1 MSLPGKLSIGFLQED
16 NPAKYFFRLR
26 PILVKE
32 DEGFRTLDNLN
43 ERYPQDGFIRIVPDK
58 NEISHFKARM
68 RALGRYCMLNLTR
81 HPNENDKI
89 RPNKNFAMVSTE
101 RNANIVYSDVV
112 AKLSATMLAEV
123 VFAPEGEILPQLPGT
138 AFVVLAN
145 EEKLYGPFL
154 WEETGEGEGKARL
167 IPAAQ
172 HFELSY
178 EQAQNR
184 LFEMELEEG
193 LNVRLMTDLD
203 ELGVLEPS
211 EELVS
216 HVKEE
221 SRPAEPAPILAARE
235 KDEVRMEAAV
245 EEMIQ
250 TAAPA
255 EKSAPEAEKKP
266 EEPAG
271 EPEKPAVEE
280 KPWLQRVSPQV
291 QRLMNT
297 RSSYKDASLQAQS
310 GLNPRRGRSLHDVVD
325 EQWRQSRYDQLGHP
339 VLADVMGKPVV
350 GPVEKVKLALQQ
362 AMELPEAQ
370 DALVELLLQQ
380 PAVADE
386 LDRRAA
392 RGGDRAL
399 RQEMEQ
405 PLNELEAERLKLMGQ
420 IDELR
425 LKHSDKRNELL
436 EELRQNYQ
444 SEMGRLEGRNQAL
457 KARGDQLRAETE
469 NARKTADEARAT
481 LQRAVEQDFDQRMMD
496 RLADRRAY
504 GLMVALS
511 RSEDF
516 APVQPVALR
525 EPSAGELVS
534 ELRVYF
540 EQNGWTLSNDEAV
553 NILLCLAHSPLTL
566 VSGPAG
572 SGKSRLIRLLAQAI
586 GISRPENARFY
597 ELQAQGS
604 WDSLKD
610 VLFRELPDGMTIPDD
625 PALKRVLDIQDQ
637 LTPSILMIN
646 DANVAPIE
654 RYAGELLGLCDKGAP
669 RSIGAGSE
677 KIRFSPSLRVMMSVL
692 DAPDAQPLSARVL
705 DRAFMIRLSPI
716 APDTPWKPAAETAVL
731 PEGAL
736 SMASLRRIFTPTRE
750 VPGEL
755 EQRLKT
761 LREKL
766 ARLGIL
772 LDRRTLD
779 DLWVYCAVAVPMM
792 QCAPMKVLDLA
803 LAQRALPAI
812 LASAPME
819 ALHELPNLLADMPTC
834 LELMAAPIA
843 WPAL

>member
-32 DEGFRTLDNLN
+32 DEGFQTLDNLN

-112 AKLSATMLAEV
+112 AKLPATMVAEV
-123 VFAPEGEILPQLPGT
+123 VAAPEGEILPQLPGT
-138 AFVVLAN
+138 AFVVLSD
-145 EEKLYGPFL
+145 EEKFYGPFL
-154 WEETGEGEGKARL
+154 WEETGEGEGRARL

-172 HFELSY
+172 RFELTR
-178 EQAQNR
+178 EAAQNR
-184 LFEMELEEG
+184 LFEVELEED
-193 LNVRLMTDLD
+193 LKVRLMTGLD

-211 EELVS
+211 EEITI
-216 HVKEE
+216 KEE
-221 SRPAEPAPILAARE
+221 AHPVPAAGLE
-235 KDEVRMEAAV
+235 KGEVQMEAAS
-245 EEMIQ
+245 EESLE
-250 TAAPA
+250 AKP
-255 EKSAPEAEKKP
+255 ESPKSAPEEAQKRENV
-266 EEPAG
+266 PAG
-271 EPEKPAVEE
+271 PEKAASSED

-297 RSSYKDASLQAQS
+297 RSIYKDASLQAQS

-350 GPVEKVKLALQQ
+350 GPIEKVNLAIQQ

-370 DALVELLLQQ
+370 DALAELLLKQ
-380 PAVADE
+380 PVVADE
-386 LDRRAA
+386 LEKRVQREMGCDQRA
-392 RGGDRAL
+392 
-399 RQEMEQ
+399 EMEQ
-405 PLNELEAERLKLMGQ
+405 PLNELEAERLKLMGE

-425 LKHSDKRNELL
+425 LKHTDKRNELL
-436 EELRQNYQ
+436 DELRRNYQ
-444 SEMGRLEGRNQAL
+444 SEMGKLEGQNQAL
-457 KARGDQLRAETE
+457 KARVDQLRAEAQD
-469 NARKTADEARAT
+469 ARRVADDAKVT
-481 LQRAVEQDFDQRMMD
+481 LQRAVEKDFDQRMMD
-496 RLADRRAY
+496 QLADRRAY

-511 RSEDF
+511 RSADF
-516 APVQPVALR
+516 APVQPVSLR

-540 EQNGWTLSNDEAV
+540 EQNGWALSNDEAV
-553 NILLCLAHSPLTL
+553 NILICLAHSPLTL

-597 ELQAQGS
+597 ELQAQCG
-604 WDSLKD
+604 WDSLKK

-625 PALKRVLDIQDQ
+625 PALKRMLDIQDQ
-637 LTPSILMIN
+637 LTPTILMIN

-669 RSIGAGSE
+669 RTLGAGSE
-677 KIRFSPSLRVMMSVL
+677 KISFSPSLRVMMSVL

-705 DRAFMIRLSPI
+705 DRAFMIRLNPVSLD
-716 APDTPWKPAAETAVL
+716 APWKPAGEQAVL

-736 SMASLRRIFTPTRE
+736 SMAALKRIFTPTRE

-766 ARLGIL
+766 ARLGVL
-772 LDRRTLD
+772 LNRRTLD
-779 DLWVYCAVAVPMM
+779 DLWVYCATAVPMM
-792 QCAPMKVLDLA
+792 QCSPMKVLDLA
-803 LAQRALPAI
+803 LAQRALPTI
-812 LASAPME
+812 LASASME
-819 ALHELPNLLADMPTC
+819 ALHELPDLLADMPAC